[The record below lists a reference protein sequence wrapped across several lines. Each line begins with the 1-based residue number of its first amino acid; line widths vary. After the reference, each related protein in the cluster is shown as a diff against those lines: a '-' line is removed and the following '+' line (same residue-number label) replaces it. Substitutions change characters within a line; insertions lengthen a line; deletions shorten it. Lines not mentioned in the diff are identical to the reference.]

1 MLRSKGE
8 VSEVGREKLSYFFVI
23 VMLLWLVIFA
33 IYYIKFLL
41 SGNILASR
49 DDDHLFHKMAKYVV
63 ALGVSMALFSKLV
76 RARIGMFISNLSFG
90 IALSVHCSKIH

>member
-8 VSEVGREKLSYFFVI
+8 VPEVGREKLSYFFVM
-23 VMLLWLVIFA
+23 VMLLWLVISA

-49 DDDHLFHKMAKYVV
+49 DDHLFHKMAKYMV